1 MGHTKKMGYVLKK
14 WLTIEKLVILNKI
27 DNVWSNLCSRLKKL
41 SNFEKAFVEM
51 RHTCENYLRLEK

>member
-1 MGHTKKMGYVLKK
+1 MGHTKKMGYVLRK

-27 DNVWSNLCSRLKKL
+27 DHAWSNLCSHLKKL

-51 RHTCENYLRLEK
+51 RHTCEN

>member
-14 WLTIEKLVILNKI
+14 WFTIEKLVIFNKI
-27 DNVWSNLCSRLKKL
+27 DHIWRNVCSRLKKL

-51 RHTCENYLRLEK
+51 GHTCEN